1 MTGSEKK
8 KIVVLTC
15 GRSMGN
21 CEILSREACIGAE
34 EVGAKTEILRLQDF
48 KVKPCTGCEGC
59 TMSMSKGGKARCVVK
74 DDDTEFLLEKIL
86 YEDCALIISAPVY
99 FLGAPGYLKMLNDRL
114 LPFILNRPELFLSK
128 STRVGASISVGG
140 GEPAWTPLGL
150 SMINTFLRYT
160 RVIVD
165 QQLVN
170 FSSLPGLVTLKEK
183 ALRRAR
189 ELGRHV
195 AIAANTPID
204 QVKFMGE
211 EIENSCPS
219 CHVNILQIGNNLPGG
234 VPPGTDFFHPNL
246 INDVMRK
253 SPPDASYV
261 VCPNCDIWGTI
272 EIKNGKIKVLWDDE
286 RAKDSRFDI
295 EFGKH
300 FELIKRIHMEA
311 YKQDEKI
318 KENKAKYR
326 SFGTLVKPPRKRA
339 AEK

>member
-1 MTGSEKK
+1 
-8 KIVVLTC
+8 
-15 GRSMGN
+15 
-21 CEILSREACIGAE
+21 
-34 EVGAKTEILRLQDF
+34 VGAKTEILRLQDF

-74 DDDTEFLLEKIL
+74 DDDAEFLLEKIL

-150 SMINTFLRYT
+150 SMTNTFLRYT

-183 ALRRAR
+183 ALKRAR
-189 ELGRHV
+189 ELGRNV
-195 AIAANTPID
+195 AIAADTPIEK
-204 QVKFMGE
+204 VRFVGE

-234 VPPGTDFFHPNL
+234 VPPETDFFHPNL
-246 INDVMRK
+246 VNDVMRK

-261 VCPNCDIWGTI
+261 VCPNCDIWGTL

-286 RAKDSRFDI
+286 RAKNSRFDI

-326 SFGTLVKPPRKRA
+326 SSGTLVKPPRKSTS
-339 AEK
+339 KK

>member
-1 MTGSEKK
+1 MAIAEKK
-8 KIVVLTC
+8 KVVVLTC

-48 KVKPCTGCEGC
+48 KIKPCTGCEGC

-114 LPFILNRPELFLSK
+114 LPFILNKPELFLSR

-183 ALRRAR
+183 TLRRAR

-195 AIAANTPID
+195 AIAANTVD
-204 QVKFMGE
+204 EVKFMGE

-219 CHVNILQIGNNLPGG
+219 CHVNIWQIGNNLPGG
-234 VPPGTDFFHPNL
+234 NPPDTDFFHPSL
-246 INDVMRK
+246 IDEVMRK

-261 VCPNCDIWGTI
+261 VCPNCDVWGRL
-272 EIKNGKIKVLWDDE
+272 EIQNGKVKVLWDDK
-286 RAKDSRFDI
+286 RAQDSRFDI

-300 FELIKRIHMEA
+300 FELIKRIHLEG
-311 YKQDEKI
+311 YKQEGRV
-318 KENKAKYR
+318 KENKEKYR
-326 SFGTLVKPPRKRA
+326 SVGTLVKPPKRKTS
-339 AEK
+339 K